1 MEVASTT
8 RLQQAV
14 YDLLSQDMRD
24 NVDQPLNEVEL
35 PTALGQ
41 ETYNQSG
48 GGMEFVWNFIIL
60 LGNKSLM
67 I

>member
-1 MEVASTT
+1 MKVASTT

-14 YDLLSQDMRD
+14 HDVLSQDMRD

-35 PTALGQ
+35 PTALGK
-41 ETYNQSG
+41 ETYNQFG
-48 GGMEFVWNFIIL
+48 GGMEFVWNVIIL